1 MWQLVKLLY
10 TVFNKTF
17 PGQLNQK
24 GLEWPYKNIIWTLV
38 SVEMSAIFH
47 LYHCL
52 FCYHSHGSSH
62 HDSCLHR
69 RNHLCF
75 LCNDGQ
81 THDLR
86 NAVHGYNVYLL
97 GRDENSV
104 WLFAVTVYLG
114 AMGSLKTG
122 WKNDYGTELMAK
134 ILMDP
139 GVENQISL
147 HMTSVSKHCSSL
159 LVSENFLNKRKISE
173 VSVLMESY
181 YPPFFRT
188 C

>member
-1 MWQLVKLLY
+1 
-10 TVFNKTF
+10 
-17 PGQLNQK
+17 
-24 GLEWPYKNIIWTLV
+24 
-38 SVEMSAIFH
+38 MSAIFH

-147 HMTSVSKHCSSL
+147 HMTSVSKHCSSKGREKEGNVNSKYFQISKSIYMWPWL
-159 LVSENFLNKRKISE
+159 AKHNNRKPKS
-173 VSVLMESY
+173 L
-181 YPPFFRT
+181 FA
-188 C
+188 